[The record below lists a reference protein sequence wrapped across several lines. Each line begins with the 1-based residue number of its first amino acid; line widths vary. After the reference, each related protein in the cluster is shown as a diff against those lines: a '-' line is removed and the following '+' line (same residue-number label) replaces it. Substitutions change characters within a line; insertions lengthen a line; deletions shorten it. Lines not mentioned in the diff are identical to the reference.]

1 MPSSPGMQT
10 LDAVR
15 NYLIAQGVG
24 QGDSKVDWP
33 IFVGVMQDGAPGV
46 ADRAICLY
54 ETPGMP
60 ADPAWKITYPSMQV
74 MLRGKPDEYTG
85 LRNKAQEV
93 FNALH
98 GADEVLGTAFVYFY
112 CKQSA
117 PIQMGQDERRRMSMA
132 WNFRS
137 ERNTPE

>member
-1 MPSSPGMQT
+1 MSAPGMQT

-15 NYLIAQGVG
+15 QYLIAQGVG
-24 QGDSKVDWP
+24 QADSKLPWP
-33 IFVGVMQDGAPGV
+33 IFVGVMQDGAPV
-46 ADRAICLY
+46 VDQALCLY

-74 MLRGKPDEYTG
+74 VGRGAPNDFTT
-85 LRNKAQEV
+85 LRNKMQEV

-98 GADEVLGTAFVYFY
+98 GADAELGDPFVYFY

-117 PIQMGQDERRRMSMA
+117 PIQMGLDERRRLSMGL
-132 WNFRS
+132 NFRS